1 MNAQLLKLAIIAAA
15 GSLLFSNPMVAQN
28 PPPQKQAEHVEITKA
43 PELEIAHDDLAI
55 IRWTITNPGGDDDH
69 YAVAHYGTEPEDL
82 SQTAKNH
89 IRLNR
94 GHAETIFRVRLQPLK
109 PQTTY
114 YYKVTS
120 MGYDGHSDG
129 VESSVNHFTTPP
141 PGQVTSA
148 HPRSE

>member
-1 MNAQLLKLAIIAAA
+1 MNGLLLKLAIIAAV
-15 GSLLFSNPMVAQN
+15 GSLLCSSPIVAQN
-28 PPPQKQAEHVEITKA
+28 PPPQKQAEHVKMTKA

-69 YAVAHYGTEPEDL
+69 FAVAHYGTEPEDL

-120 MGYDGHSDG
+120 MGGDGKGDG
-129 VESSVNHFTTPP
+129 VESSVDHFTTPA

-148 HPRSE
+148 HPRSQ

>member
-1 MNAQLLKLAIIAAA
+1 MNRLLLKLAVIAVA
-15 GSLLFSNPMVAQN
+15 GSLFCSSPIVAQN
-28 PPPQKQAEHVEITKA
+28 PPPQKRAERVEMTKPPA
-43 PELEIAHDDLAI
+43 LEIAHDDLAI

-69 YAVAHYGTEPEDL
+69 FAVAHYGTDPEDL

-94 GHAETIFRVRLQPLK
+94 GHAETIFRVRMQGLK

-120 MGYDGHSDG
+120 EGSNGQSDG
-129 VESSVNHFTTPP
+129 VESSVNHFTMPA

-148 HPRSE
+148 FPQPE